1 MAANKD
7 MINASVQLTVTVDEM
22 VKLEK
27 EIENCAYE
35 KANERMQLELC
46 AMEAKFVSREEERI
60 RKAAEE
66 RERRDAES
74 RREIAYEWWRDEADE

>member
-7 MINASVQLTVTVDEM
+7 MINASVQPTVTVDEM

-27 EIENCAYE
+27 EIENRAYE

-46 AMEAKFVSREEERI
+46 AMEAKFVSRE
-60 RKAAEE
+60 
-66 RERRDAES
+66 
-74 RREIAYEWWRDEADE
+74 